1 MVKVGILRLFFL
13 LLVALPLLIL
23 VITLIVFL
31 LKKSGKAGLWFFTS
45 LTVLML
51 VFAGLFVLRLR
62 PHIVRVIPQSSNY
75 VNVVRSN
82 IQQPSDITPA
92 VWLPGIEDQFEA
104 DVYPSLYS
112 AAEALGRVVAQML
125 PKVVVDNQA
134 PNTVQIIYR
143 NDNGHLKP
151 EVLNAAAQG
160 LRDSGV
166 VENILVETVYLSQNQ
181 RIENIDKKAVTLEI
195 TLPKYS
201 LDKRNL
207 KGGTVSMNIS
217 GAAGNLTRTAAFTE
231 KPWVE
236 NFADF
241 LNQNPQKQWIVARS
255 NSGCTSETQAA
266 QQAINDASVRISSL
280 LRQMQQPYQV
290 NHMDIINRG
299 FIADRFTQSFNGIAG
314 RIWRQAVLIDTSP
327 EKIAALVKLKIKQLR
342 SQRVTWARMFISIV
356 GLTVLI
362 CVVYLFLNAATKGY
376 YSIALRIAAIVLAC
390 AGIFLIM
397 IIS

>member
-1 MVKVGILRLFFL
+1 MSINLFFL
-13 LLVALPLLIL
+13 LMLLVALPLLIL
-23 VITLIVFL
+23 VITLVVFL

-45 LTVLML
+45 LIVLML

-62 PHIVRVIPQSSNY
+62 PHIVRVTPQSSNY

-290 NHMDIINRG
+290 NHVDIINRG

-327 EKIAALVKLKIKQLR
+327 EKIAALVKLKTKQLR